1 MDNQI
6 KKQSLVLRFIREF
19 LVYRKHAIVAV
30 ITIILGTIVSLYP
43 PYILGI
49 AIDKYLI
56 VGHAEGFLTLSL
68 IYLALILIQWIIQM
82 IRNYTIELIGQ
93 KMVYS
98 LRMRLFSKLLQTKI
112 GFYKDKYVGD
122 IVSRIVNDTTTIVDV
137 FVSGLLNVIGD
148 IITIIGVLI
157 MMFTLSQ
164 TLTLASMIS
173 IPLFVFIS
181 IYLGAKMR
189 LAHRDVRRRIGG
201 LTSIVEETYSGIDVI
216 KSFNREKRFVD
227 KFLNESI
234 HTVKSSLQAAILT
247 SLYWSSTGFVST
259 LSSIA
264 VLLIG
269 GYLASIEAV
278 SIGTVVAFTQYVG
291 RFMGPI
297 NNIAGMYDRLQ
308 QALASLERVYEV
320 LDFPEVEEDKG
331 VELKKLKGEIIFD
344 NVWFEYEK
352 GVPIL
357 KNVNFHIKPGE
368 LVAIVGPTGAGKT
381 TIVNLLLKFYE
392 PTVGRILIDG
402 IDIKEVK
409 RSCLRRRISYVPQEV
424 YLFPGTILD
433 NIKIGK
439 PEAKDE
445 EVIEVCKKLG
455 VHEFIEKLPKGY
467 YTDAGEAGKKLSV
480 GERQLIAIA
489 RAMLRDP
496 DIVVLDEATSS
507 IDPYTD
513 ELLRN
518 AIKNLM
524 AGRTG
529 IIIAHRLVTA
539 RSCDRVIVVNEGVVG
554 EVGTFDELLNK
565 KGIFYKLYQA
575 QMSRTIEL
583 EYSYQYAGL

>member
-1 MDNQI
+1 MSDQA
-6 KKQSLVLRFIREF
+6 KKQSLVLRFIKEF
-19 LVYRKHAIVAV
+19 LVYRKYTAIAV
-30 ITIILGTIVSLYP
+30 MTIILGTIVSLYP

-49 AIDKYLI
+49 AIDEYLI
-56 VGHAEGFLTLSL
+56 VGRVEGFLALSL
-68 IYLALILIQWIIQM
+68 MYLALILIQWLVQM
-82 IRNYTIELIGQ
+82 VRGYTIELIGQ

-137 FVSGLLNVIGD
+137 FVSGLLNIIGD
-148 IITIIGVLI
+148 IITIIGVFI
-157 MMFTLSQ
+157 IMFTLSQ
-164 TLTLASMIS
+164 ILTLASMIS
-173 IPLFVFIS
+173 IPPLIFIS
-181 IYLGAKMR
+181 MYLGAKMR
-189 LAHRDVRRRIGG
+189 LAHRSVRGRIGG
-201 LTSIVEETYSGIDVI
+201 LTSIVEETYSGIDAI
-216 KSFNREKRFVD
+216 KSFNREKAFIG
-227 KFLNESI
+227 KFINESMNTMKASI
-234 HTVKSSLQAAILT
+234 QAAVL
-247 SLYWSSTGFVST
+247 SGLYWSSTGFVST

-264 VLLIG
+264 VLLVG
-269 GYLASIEAV
+269 GYLVFIEMI
-278 SIGTVVAFTQYVG
+278 SIGTVIAFTQYVG

-308 QALASLERVYEV
+308 QALASLERVYEI

-331 VELKKLKGEIIFD
+331 IELKKLKGEVVFD
-344 NVWFEYEK
+344 DVWFEYEK
-352 GVPIL
+352 GVPVL
-357 KNVNFHIKPGE
+357 KNVNFHIRSGE
-368 LVAIVGPTGAGKT
+368 LAAIVGPTGAGKT

-392 PTVGRILIDG
+392 PTSGRILIDG
-402 IDIKEVK
+402 INIKEIK
-409 RSCLRRRISYVPQEV
+409 RSCLRNRISYVPQEV

-433 NIKIGK
+433 NIRIGK
-439 PEAKDE
+439 PDATDK
-445 EVIEVCKKLG
+445 EVIEVCRKLG
-455 VHEFIEKLPKGY
+455 IHEFIEKLPKGY
-467 YTDAGEAGKKLSV
+467 YADAGEAGKRLSV

-496 DIVVLDEATSS
+496 DIVILDEATSS

-524 AGRTG
+524 VGRTG
-529 IIIAHRLVTA
+529 IIIAHRLATA
-539 RSCDRVIVVNEGVVG
+539 RSCDRVVVVNEGVVG

-583 EYSYQYAGL
+583 EYGYQYAGL